1 MHVAVACTKRM
12 EEERIDE
19 LRRHVIDEM
28 MVKVAETQV
37 SKTSENALAGE
48 DNAAT
53 GVGTD
58 PPLINTQCIS
68 RKSDPD
74 SRSASNCCS
83 PPLRHTESIFGPQLG
98 YSNPTQEIEE
108 KTADDSGMEPSCLG
122 GVNLPSRHLASI
134 LTFLDAAHVQWPTNS
149 FTDSDASGADATTT
163 VTSNLSGV
171 NSADRC
177 ANSIISS
184 DGTLIHPDTTDF
196 KHPSYEIKKLRQDLE
211 AVTRERD
218 LLREREIQHAESLN
232 ILKQEINSLT
242 LAKISSPSSFSTEL
256 EQLRLENELFAA
268 QIVENEVE
276 IREIR
281 TVLECLDTENS
292 QMRNDLEAVRG
303 KMNEEKAGTKAKADP
318 ESSVEARSLKDQIK
332 DLASRLTDVERAR
345 GVLEASIEK
354 ETLLRSEE
362 INAITSVVCETKE
375 AVERALRSQARAA
388 DSSCEGFEVT
398 MEGNVS
404 DVNRSHEEEPCKAL
418 EVSGCDGAR
427 MPGACDCCQFMTRD
441 G

>member
-1 MHVAVACTKRM
+1 M

-19 LRRHVIDEM
+19 LRRHEIGGM

-48 DNAAT
+48 DNVAT

-58 PPLINTQCIS
+58 PHLINSQSIS
-68 RKSDPD
+68 SNPN
-74 SRSASNCCS
+74 SRSASNCCI
-83 PPLRHTESIFGPQLG
+83 PPRRHTESIVGLQLG
-98 YSNPTQEIEE
+98 HSYPTHEIEE
-108 KTADDSGMEPSCLG
+108 KTGDDSAMETSCLE
-122 GVNLPSRHLASI
+122 GVNLSSRHLASI
-134 LTFLDAAHVQWPTNS
+134 LTLLDAAHVQWPTNS
-149 FTDSDASGADATTT
+149 VTDSDASGADATTT

-171 NSADRC
+171 NSADREC

-184 DGTLIHPDTTDF
+184 DGTLIHPDIADF
-196 KHPSYEIKKLRQDLE
+196 KHPSSEINKLRQDLE

-218 LLREREIQHAESLN
+218 ILRERELQHTESLN

-303 KMNEEKAGTKAKADP
+303 KMNEEKVGTKVKADP
-318 ESSVEARSLKDQIK
+318 ESSVEARSLEDQIK

-345 GVLEASIEK
+345 EVLEASLEK
-354 ETLLRSEE
+354 EALLRSEE
-362 INAITSVVCETKE
+362 INALTSVVCETND
-375 AVERALRSQARAA
+375 AIERALRSQARAA

-398 MEGNVS
+398 IYGNVS
-404 DVNRSHEEEPCKAL
+404 DVNRSHEEEPSKAL

-427 MPGACDCCQFMTRD
+427 MLGACDCCQFMTRD